1 MACSK
6 MQELKSPDWTQALGS
21 ESRVLTVGLLGNF
34 QSRPGFDP
42 WIGKIPWK
50 GKGYPLQYSGLEN
63 SMDCIVHRVAKSR
76 TPLGD
81 FHFLRALQCWLGV
94 RAPLSTST
102 GTRPCSGSC
111 GVSRWALLAL
121 VDAELAPGFWLGVE
135 VGVDTRL
142 ASGCLLTTTRQAS
155 FLARSSCVWCS
166 AECFPSNPSSHPVR
180 WFLQLLPFY
189 RWRNEELELRSNN
202 VLPVS

>member
-1 MACSK
+1 MDRWGISK
-6 MQELKSPDWTQALGS
+6 ADLGS
-21 ESRVLTVGLLGNF
+21 IPGLGR
-34 QSRPGFDP
+34 SPGE
-42 WIGKIPWK
+42 

-63 SMDCIVHRVAKSR
+63 AVDYSPWGRKEWNTTERLSLSKGAAVLVGSQG
-76 TPLGD
+76 P
-81 FHFLRALQCWLGV
+81 V
-94 RAPLSTST
+94 STST

-121 VDAELAPGFWLGVE
+121 VDAELVPGFWLGVE
-135 VGVDTRL
+135 AGVDTRL

-155 FLARSSCVWCS
+155 FFAHSSCVWCS

-189 RWRNEELELRSNN
+189 R
-202 VLPVS
+202 